1 MNPCIVSF
9 FMNNI
14 DPKTVGLQRSVVQ
27 KFNRSGVKHYQI
39 QVDMPHGVAIDYFW
53 TLNGVPTG
61 GFKEHADKITPQFDH
76 DAVLVLDID
85 AIPLM
90 DRSIDTYLAY
100 AYEGHLAGNAQ
111 ASNHIGDGQH
121 MFAAP
126 SAAAISKETFI
137 KIGAPSAYENPRA
150 DVGEE
155 WTHAAREAKVPVD
168 LAMPVRYNEAPYR
181 YDWEPKDSKPYWTL
195 ANGYPNY
202 GVGTTFGDSVGDLFY
217 HQFQIRIPGM
227 QEKFWKKCESLLTE

>member
-14 DPKTVGLQRSVVQ
+14 DMKTVGLQRSVVE

-39 QVDMPHGVAIDYFW
+39 QVNLPHGVAMDYFW
-53 TLNGVPTG
+53 ALNGSPTEAFG
-61 GFKEHADKITPQFDH
+61 DKIKQQADH
-76 DAVLVLDID
+76 DAVLFLDID
-85 AIPLM
+85 ALPVV
-90 DRSIDTYLAY
+90 DRAIDTYLAY

-111 ASNHIGDGQH
+111 SSNHIGDGQH

-126 SAAAISKETFI
+126 SAVAISKETYD
-137 KIGAPSAYENPRA
+137 KIGRPSAYENPRA

-155 WTHAAREAKVPVD
+155 WTHKAREAGIPVD
-168 LAMPVRYNEAPYR
+168 LAMPLCYDEAPYR
-181 YDWEPKDSKPYWTL
+181 YDWEPKDAKPYWNL
-195 ANGYPNY
+195 AKGFPNY
-202 GVGTTFGDSVGDLFY
+202 GVGTTFGDDLGKLFY

-227 QEKFWKKCESLLTE
+227 QEKFWRKCESILTE